1 MHCVSVR
8 GVVRSTQHSCSLFLI
23 SLTTYA
29 QVPRLEKNATL
40 EGEVA
45 LHPSVPIPTEG
56 PTLKVKFEVVG
67 LNVCGVSVAAVEAD
81 SDLQPRLVLRH
92 VVRYARSS
100 L

>member
-1 MHCVSVR
+1 MKHAAFLL
-8 GVVRSTQHSCSLFLI
+8 TFLI

-92 VVRYARSS
+92 VVRYAPPS